1 MNIRLNYLPLALG
14 LALGVAIGPLPAT
27 ADAAPA
33 AATAEALPGDSVYQL
48 QAALTDQHGRDLQWS
63 DLRGQPQLVSMF
75 YANCHVMCPL
85 ILQNAAALQKQLPDD
100 LRGRLGVAIITLDPE
115 RDTPQALATV
125 ARDHRTPEGWR
136 YLRPDAGTVRAL
148 ASVLDVR
155 YRFREDGSINHTSVL
170 VLLDAQGRELGRS
183 EVVGIA
189 PDPAFLQQVRTAL
202 AAD

>member
-1 MNIRLNYLPLALG
+1 MNIRLNSLPLALG
-14 LALGVAIGPLPAT
+14 LVLGVAAGHLPAT
-27 ADAAPA
+27 AATA
-33 AATAEALPGDSVYQL
+33 AAAALPGDSVYQL
-48 QAALTDQHGRDLQWS
+48 QATLTDQHGRNLQWG

-85 ILQNAAALQKQLPDD
+85 ILQNAAALQKQLPED
-100 LRGRLGVAIITLDPE
+100 LRGRLGVAIISLDPE

-125 ARDHRTPEGWR
+125 ARNHRTPDGWR
-136 YLRPDAGTVRAL
+136 YLRPDAGAVRAL

-170 VLLDAQGRELGRS
+170 VLLDAEGRELGRS

-189 PDPAFLQQVRTAL
+189 PDPAFLQQVRAAL

>member
-1 MNIRLNYLPLALG
+1 MNIRPAFLPLALG
-14 LALGVAIGPLPAT
+14 LVLGVAAGHLPAT
-27 ADAAPA
+27 AAAAPA
-33 AATAEALPGDSVYQL
+33 TTAAALPGDSLYQL
-48 QAALTDQHGRDLQWS
+48 QATLTDQHGRSLQWG

-85 ILQNAAALQKQLPDD
+85 ILQNAAALQKQLPED
-100 LRGRLGVAIITLDPE
+100 LRQGLGVVVITLDPE
-115 RDTPQALATV
+115 RDTPQTLATV
-125 ARDHRTPEGWR
+125 ARDHRAPEAWR
-136 YLRPDAGTVRAL
+136 FLRPDAGAVRAL

-170 VLLDAQGRELGRS
+170 VLLDAEGRELGRS

-189 PDPAFLQQVRTAL
+189 PDPDFLQQVRATL